1 MKKGKIK
8 MKKVLLITAVSA
20 SAVLVIAS
28 VCLKHFSK
36 KLLTGDSEKYLDMTY
51 DELSA
56 LSDEELYEAVT
67 DRIENKFRG
76 YETLEE
82 DFNSLSEP
90 EKIVYSLNEMIME
103 IENGGLCQFFS
114 NSSNMVAPFV
124 SDYMEIVGAE
134 KHKKL
139 YDSFVSEN
147 NINLSDLS
155 YFEDADIDDFAKINN
170 SYPFDEFDEKFYETE
185 PLEAYVTKYIRS
197 HIGDF

>member
-1 MKKGKIK
+1 

-20 SAVLVIAS
+20 SVVLVATS

-36 KLLTGDSEKYLDMTY
+36 KLLNGDSKKYISMTT

-56 LSDEELYEAVT
+56 LADEELYEAVT

-82 DFNSLSEP
+82 DFNSLNEP

-124 SDYMEIVGAE
+124 SDYMGIIGAE
-134 KHKKL
+134 EHKKL

-147 NINLSDLS
+147 NINFSDLS

-185 PLEAYVTKYIRS
+185 PLETYVTKYIRG
-197 HIGDF
+197 HIVDF